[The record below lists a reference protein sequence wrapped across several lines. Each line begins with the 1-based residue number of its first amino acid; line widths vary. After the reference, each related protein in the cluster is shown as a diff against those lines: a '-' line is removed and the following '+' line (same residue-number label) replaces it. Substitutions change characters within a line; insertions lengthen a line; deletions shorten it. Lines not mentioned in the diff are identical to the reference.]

1 MRVLAGLFLAAALAP
16 LPVYAL
22 DCPRMPEQARKD
34 VQVEVKAAVAKIG
47 PVSGAELQT
56 VTKAVTQD
64 LMGKLPQADKVYL
77 EQMMYVTY
85 CSALRDDKTLSETE
99 KANRIKAYN
108 LEVRRTLQGQP
119 QGKPPAKEGRDRRG
133 SLTPLEARGEL
144 GKLSL
149 PYTPAAFVKSAKEG
163 DGVAVKLYLAAGM
176 NPDVMPDSGSTQGTA
191 LMNAAANGDLAMVN
205 VLLAAKASVNKKLW
219 RVSAL
224 EQAAYSG
231 KLEVMRVLLD
241 RGADADS
248 IHEAF
253 DSAALR
259 GHAEAMRLLLKRG
272 TDVKKSG
279 PPALLS
285 AVGSTKGSEPAM
297 VETVSLLLE
306 LGIDVNTRDNNGR
319 TTLHRAAYDGFPAVV
334 KTLLERGADIN
345 APDKEGATALW
356 WASGIGRRD
365 SATILVDKGADLT
378 AQANDG
384 TTPLARAKYN
394 NDKAMIE
401 FLLAHGAK

>member
-1 MRVLAGLFLAAALAP
+1 MRIPAILFLAVVLTSSQ
-16 LPVYAL
+16 VYAL

-34 VQVEVKAAVAKIG
+34 LQVEVKAAVAKIG
-47 PVSGAELQT
+47 PVSGGELQT

-108 LEVRRTLQGQP
+108 FEVRRTLQGQQ
-119 QGKPPAKEGRDRRG
+119 QGKPPAKEGRDRQG

-149 PYTPAAFVKSAKEG
+149 PYTPAGFVRSAKDG
-163 DGVAVKLYLAAGM
+163 DAVAVKLYLAAGM
-176 NPDVMPDSGSTQGTA
+176 NPDVLLESGNVQGTA
-191 LMNAAANGDLAMVN
+191 LMNAAANGDLAV
-205 VLLAAKASVNKKLW
+205 VTLLLGAKANVNKKLW

-259 GHAEAMRLLLKRG
+259 GHFEAMRLLLKRG
-272 TDVKKSG
+272 TNVKKSG

-285 AVGSTKGSEPAM
+285 AAGSTKGSETAM
-297 VETVSLLLE
+297 VETVSFLLD
-306 LGIDVNTRDNNGR
+306 LGIDVNTRDDKGS
-319 TTLHRAAYDGFPAVV
+319 TTLHRAAHDGFPAVV
-334 KTLLERGADIN
+334 KTLLDRGADIN
-345 APDKEGATALW
+345 ARDKDGATALW
-356 WASGIGRRD
+356 WAAGIGRRD
-365 SATILVDKGADLT
+365 AANVLVEKGADLT

-384 TTPLARAKYN
+384 TTALSRAKYN
-394 NDKAMIE
+394 NDKEMIE
-401 FLLAHGAK
+401 LLLSHGAK

>member
-1 MRVLAGLFLAAALAP
+1 MRVPAGLFLAVALAP

-22 DCPRMPEQARKD
+22 DCPRMPEQVRKD
-34 VQVEVKAAVAKIG
+34 LQVEVKAAVAKIG

-56 VTKAVTQD
+56 VTNAVTQD

-85 CSALRDDKTLSETE
+85 CSALRDDKTLPETE

-108 LEVRRTLQGQP
+108 FEVRRTLQGQ
-119 QGKPPAKEGRDRRG
+119 QEDKPAAKEGRDRQG
-133 SLTPLEARGEL
+133 ALTPLEARGEL
-144 GKLSL
+144 SKLSL
-149 PYTPAAFVKSAKEG
+149 PYTPAGFLKSAKDG
-163 DGVAVKLYLAAGM
+163 DALAVKLYLAAGM
-176 NPDVMPDSGSTQGTA
+176 NADLMLDWGSVEGTA

-205 VLLAAKASVNKKLW
+205 VLLAAKANVNKKLW

-253 DSAALR
+253 DSAAMR
-259 GHAEAMRLLLKRG
+259 GHSEAMRLLLKRG

-279 PPALLS
+279 PQALLS
-285 AVGSTKGSEPAM
+285 AAGSTKASETAM
-297 VETVSLLLE
+297 VETVSLLLD
-306 LGIDVNTRDNNGR
+306 LGIDVNTRDDKGS

-334 KTLLERGADIN
+334 KTLLDRGADIN
-345 APDKEGATALW
+345 ARDKEGSTALW

-365 SATILVDKGADLT
+365 AVIVLLDKGADLT
-378 AQANDG
+378 AEANDG
-384 TTPLARAKYN
+384 TTALARAKYN
-394 NDKAMIE
+394 NDKEMIE
-401 FLLAHGAK
+401 LLLKHGAK